1 MKKIRELTMF
11 TIQNPRIM
19 NIAFILAMN
28 FFSTKL
34 LTKSNNL
41 WLHVNEMV
49 REHIVS

>member
-1 MKKIRELTMF
+1 MF
-11 TIQNPRIM
+11 AIQSPRII
-19 NIAFILAMN
+19 NIAFILVMN
-28 FFSTKL
+28 FISTKL